1 MNQPDPRHQGFLHT
15 DNLVKRFDE
24 VIAKV
29 SDYVGYANPNPAA
42 DKVMDES
49 IRTDEAVYPTQAV
62 LDKTY
67 VSTELPPNIQRLMTR
82 SWTKVKT
89 GK

>member
-1 MNQPDPRHQGFLHT
+1 MSSRPT
-15 DNLVKRFDE
+15 
-24 VIAKV
+24 
-29 SDYVGYANPNPAA
+29 PNPVA

-67 VSTELPPNIQRLMTR
+67 VSTELPPKVQRLMTR
-82 SWTKVKT
+82 TDQ
-89 GK
+89 GQDG